1 MNRPSESEAVR
12 RATRSGAEL
21 LSPSSAER
29 SGVATPGSELFSEP
43 RDPRDDDGGR
53 KTAPSPGVDRAEVW
67 IFFAGFSTEATRAAF
82 AAFGVGLRGVG
93 LLSAFRFFSAP
104 LSGLG
109 GSAPPRLRLATD
121 AGDCRNCANVW
132 STGCVKSTEK
142 SLCSA
147 RLRRKKHTTKKL

>member
-1 MNRPSESEAVR
+1 MADENNEEEGANKPTCSGVGVLAVDGLVE
-12 RATRSGAEL
+12 GAL
-21 LSPSSAER
+21 DALGSSAND
-29 SGVATPGSELFSEP
+29 ATDPELA
-43 RDPRDDDGGR
+43 GR
-53 KTAPSPGVDRAEVW
+53 
-67 IFFAGFSTEATRAAF
+67 
-82 AAFGVGLRGVG
+82 AAFGVALRGVVFC

-142 SLCSA
+142 SPCSA